1 MKIKLTSLIF
11 LVVCNISIAQNTTEA
26 KMAFQMA
33 EEKFESKQYAQAL
46 DFLNKAET
54 ALGSVNP
61 PMAYLKVMIVDQL
74 ASENVNNEKS
84 KDALSNLEK
93 ALTVFDKTKGK
104 DNLGEQKLMAIYRIK
119 TDLEKRKEA
128 HQQWED
134 NLVKQYQIFQKM
146 IYRLASEYPKTDITV
161 GEFVSH
167 PMSWNAKNFF
177 HGKSITENRINKI
190 IKWGQL
196 YYTSGNFI
204 YDDLKPNQFYIS
216 YLKTDGPG
224 INNVN
229 YYTAEQYVRLGKKK
243 GLNYEISRQQLINL
257 LNIPKELH
265 EGITWN
271 EDTFIQA
278 IQTANGKSYFI
289 KYESDDQKPNGEVRK
304 LLIKID
310 NEVRNFYGHE
320 YILIRVFENTL

>member
-1 MKIKLTSLIF
+1 MKNLLILLALLLTITFSF
-11 LVVCNISIAQNTTEA
+11 AQNTNEA

-33 EEKFESKQYAQAL
+33 EEKFESKHYAEAL
-46 DFLNKAET
+46 DFLNKAEK

-119 TDLEKRKEA
+119 ADLDKRKEA

-167 PMSWNAKNFF
+167 PMSWNAKSFF
-177 HGKSITENRINKI
+177 YGKSMTENRINKI
-190 IKWGQL
+190 IKWGEL
-196 YYTSGNFI
+196 YFLSGGFS
-204 YDDLKPNQFYIS
+204 YYDLKPNQFYIS

-229 YYTAEQYVRLGKKK
+229 YYAAHQYVREGEKK
-243 GLNYEISRQQLINL
+243 GSDYEISKQQLINL

-271 EDTFIQA
+271 VDTFIQA

-289 KYESDDQKPNGEVRK
+289 KYESDDRKPNGEVRK
-304 LLIKID
+304 LKIIID
-310 NEVRNFYGHE
+310 NGVSNFYGHE
-320 YILIRVFENTL
+320 YIVIRVVENTL